1 VWSSTSKLKGED
13 GWEDGEVLGP
23 DDEEEDGEDR
33 EDEGSWLE
41 GRFQST
47 ESLKLEWSFTSSD
60 LASGSSV
67 TLSTLHVLP
76 QWDAKRPSINVLF
89 ETTIPANTE
98 AGNVVPIEAVLLGG
112 WGWSTLAL
120 RGESLKSW
128 QSVDGDWFDELL
140 QPPETDMGDDEEASF
155 ATVRLAHKARPGL
168 SDMTPSRSAL
178 GGNGPKSLIKS
189 PPFTPSSTS
198 SASLLRQ
205 TLPSSLS
212 HMDDFSFE
220 VSGMMDSPTQYH
232 TPTATISTPQHYQSP
247 AAPPTPAVE
256 KRQPVP
262 AKLFDLTFDPAYQ
275 GDRAFT
281 LEGTIVP
288 ISPTTLVTP
297 SVPTDI
303 PFIRL
308 DLDALASCTVNCPS
322 ATFHQPLHQ
331 SPHHVVVDTSF
342 HIGCFEWTDDA
353 GNKIAHG
360 PVTPLDR
367 DVHVRL
373 SSTWVGLSIS
383 ILLHWPVGAKE
394 IGLSVPSASV
404 TTLIARGGG
413 LDMARAVTRSGLGET
428 QIRLGQNSRRGRG
441 SSDLCELVLALPP
454 LGSMVE
460 NEKEGRTARSIP
472 LPHFAGT
479 GQMHVELKG
488 DGWES
493 E

>member
-1 VWSSTSKLKGED
+1 M
-13 GWEDGEVLGP
+13 LGP
-23 DDEEEDGEDR
+23 DDEEEDGEDS

-60 LASGSSV
+60 LASGSST

-76 QWDAKRPSINVLF
+76 RWDAKRPSINVLF
-89 ETTIPANTE
+89 ETTLPANTE
-98 AGNVVPIEAVLLGG
+98 AGDVVPIEAVLPEG

-140 QPPETDMGDDEEASF
+140 QSPENDMADDEDASF
-155 ATVRLAHKARPGL
+155 ATVRSSHNARPGL
-168 SDMTPSRSAL
+168 SNMTPSRSAL
-178 GGNGPKSLIKS
+178 GGNGPKSLVKS

-232 TPTATISTPQHYQSP
+232 TPTAKISTPHHYQSP

-262 AKLFDLTFDPAYQ
+262 ARLFDLTFDPEYQ
-275 GDRAFT
+275 GDRTFT

-288 ISPTTLVTP
+288 ISPVTLVTP
-297 SVPTDI
+297 SIPTDI

-308 DLDALASCTVNCPS
+308 DLNSLASCTVNCPS

-331 SPHHVVVDTSF
+331 SPHHIVVDTSA

-360 PVTPLDR
+360 AVAPLDR
-367 DVHVRL
+367 DVHVKL
-373 SSTWVGLSIS
+373 ASKWVGLSQSVLFHWPFGARAIGLRVPSGSES
-383 ILLHWPVGAKE
+383 ILSARRRGRDMLGA
-394 IGLSVPSASV
+394 S
-404 TTLIARGGG
+404 
-413 LDMARAVTRSGLGET
+413 MRSGLEEA
-428 QIRLGQNSRRGRG
+428 QVRLEQNA
-441 SSDLCELVLALPP
+441 C
-454 LGSMVE
+454 
-460 NEKEGRTARSIP
+460 
-472 LPHFAGT
+472 
-479 GQMHVELKG
+479 
-488 DGWES
+488 
-493 E
+493 